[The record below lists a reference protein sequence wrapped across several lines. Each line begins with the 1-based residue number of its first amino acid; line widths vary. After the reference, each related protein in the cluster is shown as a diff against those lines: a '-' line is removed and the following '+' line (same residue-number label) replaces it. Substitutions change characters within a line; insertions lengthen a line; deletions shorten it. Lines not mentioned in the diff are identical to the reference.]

1 MHNTDVELDS
11 HKQKSKQLHVSECV
25 EQLLEI
31 TYGTVESMVK
41 LQSLRLMSCN
51 KHKKRIWQ
59 YQHHSLTNFKWV
71 AESLNRISPSIVGIL
86 FYCS

>member
-41 LQSLRLMSCN
+41 LQSLRLMNCTQP
-51 KHKKRIWQ
+51 HK
-59 YQHHSLTNFKWV
+59 F
-71 AESLNRISPSIVGIL
+71 
-86 FYCS
+86 